1 MHLAQ
6 LYSLM
11 GLELSTKCKVLVCV
25 LLGFAK
31 SRQLSVFKKEGG
43 EHWRAFKSSSKVF
56 MNIK

>member
-31 SRQLSVFKKEGG
+31 SRQLSVLKRREENIGG
-43 EHWRAFKSSSKVF
+43 HLNQVLRSS
-56 MNIK
+56 